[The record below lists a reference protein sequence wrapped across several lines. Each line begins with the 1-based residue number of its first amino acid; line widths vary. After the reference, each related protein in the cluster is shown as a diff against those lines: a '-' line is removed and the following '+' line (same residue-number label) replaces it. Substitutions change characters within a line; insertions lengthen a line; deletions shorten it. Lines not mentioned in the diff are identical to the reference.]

1 MSTEPQAPAPRPV
14 KRLVRTRDDQMIA
27 GVCGGLARYL
37 GVDPTLVRVAA
48 VIALVFA
55 FPAALV
61 GYLLAWAIMPS
72 ETWASPRRE
81 SSTRAFSA
89 AVRASSITSLM
100 GLLAYT
106 SRRIKPSARPTH
118 AWANPESAVT
128 ASRKCSIA

>member
-1 MSTEPQAPAPRPV
+1 MSSQQETPQFAAPQFPGQQFQGQPP
-14 KRLVRTRDDQMIA
+14 KRLLRTRDDQMIA

-72 ETWASPRRE
+72 T
-81 SSTRAFSA
+81 
-89 AVRASSITSLM
+89 
-100 GLLAYT
+100 
-106 SRRIKPSARPTH
+106 
-118 AWANPESAVT
+118 
-128 ASRKCSIA
+128 